1 MIGSILLGAGFMQ
14 SVFLGLYFHRQ
25 EIVGRK
31 FSRDLGYFFFFLS
44 LIMICNL
51 VYFLGKLNE
60 FPHLIKVGYLFGFC
74 IAPFFSFVVTRYFG
88 IPKENRI
95 WSGMFLLVPILFFLI
110 HIPFFLLSGD
120 AKILSLQNNP
130 QNGILSESN
139 LFQMMTLFF
148 SLIVFLRAY
157 YRFRLLLGEFSN
169 GFLREEK
176 LFSCYVLVLV
186 IWLSLCILFCIF
198 SPGKISESISN
209 IGFSVWILGF
219 AWHRIYLDQKEMN
232 TDQILYP
239 NQNTIKYQ
247 MSYLS
252 DQKLNELGKHLESL
266 LTEKELILE
275 GDLTLP
281 KISAIMALSSHITS
295 QVCNR
300 YFGQSLIEII
310 RHKRI
315 DFAKKALIESDTPI
329 LRVGFDVGFNSKNA
343 FIRAF
348 KDLTKLTPS
357 LVSKKTQTLANK
369 NKSKRFYF
377 G

>member
-74 IAPFFSFVVTRYFG
+74 IAPFFSFAVTRYFG

-120 AKILSLQNNP
+120 DKILSLKNNP
-130 QNGILSESN
+130 QNGILSEVN

-176 LFSCYVLVLV
+176 LFSSYVLVLV

-198 SPGKISESISN
+198 FPGKISESISN
-209 IGFSVWILGF
+209 IGFSVWVLGF

-247 MSYLS
+247 KSYLS

-281 KISAIMALSSHITS
+281 KISDIMGLSSHITS

-310 RHKRI
+310 RQKRI
-315 DFAKKALIESDTPI
+315 EFAKKALIESDTPI

-357 LVSKKTQTLANK
+357 EFRKKHK
-369 NKSKRFYF
+369 P
-377 G
+377 

>member
-1 MIGSILLGAGFMQ
+1 
-14 SVFLGLYFHRQ
+14 
-25 EIVGRK
+25 
-31 FSRDLGYFFFFLS
+31 
-44 LIMICNL
+44 
-51 VYFLGKLNE
+51 
-60 FPHLIKVGYLFGFC
+60 
-74 IAPFFSFVVTRYFG
+74 
-88 IPKENRI
+88 
-95 WSGMFLLVPILFFLI
+95 
-110 HIPFFLLSGD
+110 
-120 AKILSLQNNP
+120 
-130 QNGILSESN
+130 
-139 LFQMMTLFF
+139 
-148 SLIVFLRAY
+148 
-157 YRFRLLLGEFSN
+157 
-169 GFLREEK
+169 
-176 LFSCYVLVLV
+176 
-186 IWLSLCILFCIF
+186 
-198 SPGKISESISN
+198 
-209 IGFSVWILGF
+209 
-219 AWHRIYLDQKEMN
+219 MN

-247 MSYLS
+247 KSYLS

-281 KISAIMALSSHITS
+281 KISEIMGLSSHITS

-310 RHKRI
+310 RQKRI
-315 DFAKKALIESDTPI
+315 EFAKKALIESDTPI

-357 LVSKKTQTLANK
+357 LVSKKTQTLANR